1 MSTSVGESEDGDATT
16 GISADNRSPYFK
28 YNWSLPTSMKVQFEC
43 SCSEDISEFTRG
55 ETSRGVHVECGNCGA
70 VYAVTITELD

>member
-1 MSTSVGESEDGDATT
+1 M
-16 GISADNRSPYFK
+16 R
-28 YNWSLPTSMKVQFEC
+28 VQFEC

-55 ETSRGVHVECGNCGA
+55 QTSRGVHVECGNCGA